1 MENHS
6 IYKGIAQWFNTSAP
20 LGGHVGR
27 TACSRHA
34 EHHLNTQHA
43 CGWWAAPTDPGGCPH
58 TPTLRR
64 LLLVAR
70 GDSWS
75 TDAHRVWPTAFKQA
89 VRTLLLSAHR
99 LAQQPGS
106 WPGGGGGGGG
116 ISSFERAS
124 RAARAARRAAR
135 RDSGAGG
142 GAAGSSAAT
151 LGSLPI
157 ELLLQIAERAAFPV
171 SSWM

>member
-1 MENHS
+1 M
-6 IYKGIAQWFNTSAP
+6 GA
-20 LGGHVGR
+20 GR
-27 TACSRHA
+27 TLYSRHGARRLNVLHACSRS
-34 EHHLNTQHA
+34 
-43 CGWWAAPTDPGGCPH
+43 AAPTDPGACPH
-58 TPTLRR
+58 APTLCR

-75 TDAHRVWPTAFKQA
+75 TDAHRVWPTGFKQA

-99 LAQQPGS
+99 LARQPGS
-106 WPGGGGGGGG
+106 WPGGGCGSS
-116 ISSFERAS
+116 SSFERAS